1 MVRKAFLLLI
11 PIICLSF
18 FAKADFCLAQQ
29 GGILVSESVI
39 SKASEEINFFYSAIC
54 PHCKKEKEFLKDDL
68 KIKYPQIVVK
78 EYEVFYNSDNK
89 KILNEFYEKYQV
101 PEKDKG
107 WVPITFTEKKYFIG
121 FNPQVAIELEHCIEE
136 CLGGNV
142 VVAQKIKIPVIGE
155 INISKVSLPVL
166 TILLGTLDGFN
177 PCAMWV
183 LVILVSLLLA
193 SKSRKKIALVG
204 GIFIFAEGFLYFL
217 IMAAWL
223 NVFRALSF
231 VSAIRILIGVFGI
244 AFGIWRIR
252 DFAAWKPGV
261 CKVAETS
268 KSKDKILDKINKVLK
283 PSTVPA
289 TIFGVITLAF
299 GVNLIEF
306 FCSAGFPTMFTK
318 ILSLQNLS
326 QFQYYL
332 YLIFYDIFYMLD
344 DFVVFGV
351 AFFTLSRFGFSEKY
365 NRYSTLIAGILI
377 LILGILLIFRPELL
391 MFG

>member
-1 MVRKAFLLLI
+1 MKKLYWIFTI
-11 PIICLSF
+11 FIFLSF
-18 FAKADFCLAQQ
+18 LWQADFSFAQQ
-29 GGILVSESVI
+29 NQLNNQVVI
-39 SKASEEINFFYSAIC
+39 EKSKAEIHFFYSAIC
-54 PHCKKEKEFLKDDL
+54 PHCKKEKEFLKDEL
-68 KIKYPQIVVK
+68 KIKYPQIAVK

-89 KILNEFYEKYQV
+89 KILNGFYEKYQV
-101 PEKDKG
+101 PKKDRG

-121 FNPQVAIELEHCIEE
+121 FNPQVALELEHCVEE

-155 INISKVSLPVL
+155 VNISEISLPVL

-223 NVFRALSF
+223 NVFLALSL
-231 VSAIRILIGVFGI
+231 VSLIRILIGLFGI
-244 AFGIWRIR
+244 GFGIWRIR
-252 DFAAWKPGV
+252 DFIYWKPGV

-289 TIFGVITLAF
+289 TIFGVIILAF

-318 ILSLQNLS
+318 ILSLQNLN

-332 YLIFYDIFYMLD
+332 YLVFYDLFYMLD

-365 NRYSTLIAGILI
+365 NRYSTLIAAITI
-377 LILGILLIFRPELL
+377 LILGILLIFEPEYL